1 MAAMGS
7 LFRSEEMSLIQL
19 YIPLEIAQPTVAEL
33 GEVGLVEFRD
43 LNPDVNAFQ
52 RAFVNEIR
60 RLDEMER
67 KLRFLQTQI
76 EKATL
81 PIRPFTGSMYY
92 ARSRT
97 QQEIDELD
105 ERLVEH
111 EARVLQMNNSLET
124 LNKRY
129 LELTELRHVLRETAI
144 FFEEAESHTNDI
156 IAGSTAED
164 AGLLAPGSTFVR
176 DSTDDAIERGEPMIR
191 TVNLGFVAGV
201 IPRAR
206 MNTFERILWRAL
218 RGNLYM
224 NYAEIDEPITD
235 PITDE
240 VVTKNVF
247 IIFAHGKEILAK
259 IRKICESLGATL
271 YPVDDSSDKRRQD
284 ALEVIARIE
293 DVKHV
298 LDTTRNTR
306 RTELSK
312 VAESLEAWTTVVKKE
327 KAIYYTMNMFN
338 YDVNRKA
345 LIAEG
350 WAPSANL
357 TSIQYALRT
366 VMERTSSTIP
376 PLLNEL
382 RTTKTPPTFHRT
394 NKFTVGFQ
402 ELVDAYGIATYREV
416 NPALFTIISFP
427 FLFAIMF
434 GDFGHGII
442 MLAFATWMVLYEKS
456 LEKVKEEIF
465 SMFFGGRYIILLMG
479 CFSIYTGLVYNDAFS
494 KPLDL
499 FYTGYGFEKEPGI
512 EKWIGFKRW
521 TYAFGVD
528 PAWAT
533 ADNVLLFSNS
543 YKMKMAVLLGVIHMT
558 FGIILSAYNAKFFHR
573 PLDLYGVVL
582 PQIIFMMSIFG
593 YLAFLI
599 VFKWCN
605 NWDGLP
611 APGLLNTLIYMFLS
625 PGTVKPDDQLF
636 PGQAGIQS
644 LLVLLAMISIPWM
657 LLVKPLTLR
666 AEHNKV
672 IAQGYANLDHTTG
685 GVGER
690 PSEDLPRNSSTT
702 GSPHDTDTFH
712 ASPSGASNGGG
723 AGHAEM
729 HHEEVHA
736 HGDQFEFGEVFI
748 HQMIHTIEFCLGGI
762 SNTAS
767 YLRLWA
773 LSLAHAQLSEVL
785 WEMVLANSFDL
796 ELPTFVWAIAIVV
809 SFTIWF
815 QMTIAILVLME
826 GLSAFLHAL
835 RLHWVEFQNKF
846 YGGEGRKFDA
856 FSFAKILA
864 ESNQ

>member
-1 MAAMGS
+1 
-7 LFRSEEMSLIQL
+7 MSLIQL

-67 KLRFLQTQI
+67 KLRFLQAQL
-76 EKATL
+76 EKASL

-97 QQEIDELD
+97 QQEIDELE

-144 FFEEAESHTNDI
+144 FFEEAETHTSDI

-164 AGLLAPGSTFVR
+164 AGLLGLGSTGFNR
-176 DSTDDAIERGEPMIR
+176 ESTDESMERGEPVIR
-191 TVNLGFVAGV
+191 SVNLGFVAGV
-201 IPRAR
+201 IPRVR
-206 MNTFERILWRAL
+206 MGTFERILWRAL

-235 PITDE
+235 PVTDE
-240 VVTKNVF
+240 VVQKNVF
-247 IIFAHGKEILAK
+247 IIFAHGKELLSK

-271 YPVDDSSDKRRQD
+271 YPVDDSPDKRRQD
-284 ALEVIARIE
+284 ALEVITRID

-306 RTELSK
+306 RAELIK

-327 KAIYYTMNMFN
+327 KAIYYNMNMFN

-350 WAPSANL
+350 WAPSVNL
-357 TSIQYALRT
+357 QSITYALRT
-366 VMERTSSTIP
+366 VMERTGSTIP

-402 ELVDAYGIATYREV
+402 NLVDAYGMATYREV

-427 FLFAIMF
+427 FLFAVMF
-434 GDFGHGII
+434 GDFGHGIL
-442 MLAFATWMVLYEKS
+442 MLSFAIFMVVYEKS

-465 SMFFGGRYIILLMG
+465 SMFFSGRYILLLMG
-479 CFSIYTGLVYNDAFS
+479 AFSIFTGLVYNDCFS
-494 KPLDL
+494 KPMDV
-499 FYTGYGFEKEPGI
+499 FHTGWIFEKEADM
-512 EKWIGFKRW
+512 EKWISHKRW

-533 ADNVLLFSNS
+533 ANNVLLFSNS
-543 YKMKMAVLLGVIHMT
+543 YKMKMSVLLGVIHMT

-582 PQIIFMMSIFG
+582 PEMIFMMSIFG
-593 YLAFLI
+593 YLCCLI
-599 VFKWCN
+599 VYKWCV
-605 NWDGLP
+605 NWDGLS

-625 PGTVKPDDQLF
+625 PGSIQDGERLY
-636 PGQAGIQS
+636 PGQGGLQAF
-644 LLVLLAMISIPWM
+644 LVLLAMISIPWM

-666 AEHNKV
+666 HEHIKV
-672 IAQGYANLDHTTG
+672 VSQGYANLDHVTG
-685 GVGER
+685 IGER
-690 PSEDLPRNSSTT
+690 PSEDVPRTSMATSP
-702 GSPHDTDTFH
+702 GSG
-712 ASPSGASNGGG
+712 ASPDSDTAHTSPGASNGGHG
-723 AGHAEM
+723 GNATEM
-729 HHEEVHA
+729 SHEEHF
-736 HGDQFEFGEVFI
+736 DFGEIFI

-785 WEMVLANSFDL
+785 WSMILANVFDL
-796 ELPTFVWAIAIVV
+796 KLPTFLWSIAIVIAV
-809 SFTIWF
+809 AIWLIL
-815 QMTIAILVLME
+815 TVGILVLME

-846 YGGEGRKFDA
+846 YGGEGRKFEP
-856 FSFAKILA
+856 FSFSKILG
-864 ESNQ
+864 ESSS